1 VAQRSYGGESG
12 AARIARRRAALTE
25 AALDLVADGG
35 WERVTVRAVCARAR
49 LNDRYFYES
58 FTDRDALLLAAR
70 DAIAADAL
78 RTLRRT
84 IEHTTPEDRVRGV
97 VDAVIDFF
105 IEDPRRGH
113 LMFAPHPAL
122 SERRREMLRTLSR
135 IVADQATELLG
146 EAAAPQP
153 DRELGALT
161 LVSGTLEVFVGWL
174 RGEVDVTREHLA
186 DFLVAMVD
194 ATGGLAAALHRTRT
208 EISPTPAPPPAP
220 RTRRTRRPPRA
231 G

>member
-1 VAQRSYGGESG
+1 VAQRSYGGETG
-12 AARIARRRAALTE
+12 AVRAARRRAALTE

-58 FTDRDALLLAAR
+58 FADRDALLLAAR

-84 IEHTTPEDRVRGV
+84 IELTTPEKRVRGV

-105 IEDPRRGH
+105 TEDPRRGH
-113 LMFAPHPAL
+113 IMFAPHPAL
-122 SERRREMLRTLSR
+122 RERRQEMLRTLSR

-146 EAAAPQP
+146 DHAAPQP

-161 LVSGTLEVFVGWL
+161 LVSGTMEVFAGWL

-194 ATGGLAAALHRTRT
+194 ATGGLAAALHRART
-208 EISPTPAPPPAP
+208 V
-220 RTRRTRRPPRA
+220 R
-231 G
+231 

>member
-1 VAQRSYGGESG
+1 VAQRSYAGESSET
-12 AARIARRRAALTE
+12 RTARRRAALTE
-25 AALDLVADGG
+25 AALDLVADRG
-35 WERVTVRAVCARAR
+35 WERVTVRAVCTHAR

-58 FTDRDALLLAAR
+58 FADRDALLLATR

-84 IEHTTPEDRVRGV
+84 IENTTPQQRIRGV
-97 VDAVIDFF
+97 VESVIDFF
-105 IEDPRRGH
+105 TADPRRGH

-122 SERRREMLRTLSR
+122 RGRRQEMLRMLSR

-146 EAAAPQP
+146 DHAAPQP

-161 LVSGTLEVFVGWL
+161 LVSGTLEVFAGWL

-208 EISPTPAPPPAP
+208 AT
-220 RTRRTRRPPRA
+220 
-231 G
+231 